1 MKTLGKTFGKVED
14 FVNENE
20 GKGMKIYIAGKVAGL
35 PESEYTEYFSAVEE
49 YRTNNGFQT
58 INPVKLIETVQ
69 DAIPWELSHMEI
81 MDIDLAVLAYC
92 DAIYLMKNWKE
103 SRGARE
109 EYRHA
114 ISNGLD
120 IIMETS

>member
-20 GKGMKIYIAGKVAGL
+20 GKGMKIYISGKIAGL
-35 PESEYTEYFSAVEE
+35 PESEYTENFSAVEE
-49 YRTNNGFQT
+49 YLTKKGFQT
-58 INPVKLIETVQ
+58 INPVTLIGTVQ
-69 DAIPWELSHMEI
+69 GAIPWTLSQREI
-81 MDIDLAVLAYC
+81 MDIDLTVLAYC

-114 ISNGLD
+114 IGNGLD

>member
-1 MKTLGKTFGKVED
+1 MNALGKTFGKVED
-14 FVNENE
+14 FIDENE
-20 GKGMKIYIAGKVAGL
+20 GKNMKVYIAGKVTGL
-35 PESEYTEYFSAVEE
+35 PVSEYAENFSKAEE
-49 YRTNNGFQT
+49 FLSGKGFQT

-81 MDIDLAVLAYC
+81 MDIDLTVLAYC

-114 ISNGLD
+114 IGNGLD